1 MSCCCCRLRLEG
13 SQGGEKFPTC
23 CCIIRCQPL
32 NFFLFIYLLLL
43 YNIVLVL
50 PYIDM
55 NPPWV
60 PHPESPSHLPPHPI
74 PLGHCSAPAQST
86 LYHASNLDWQ
96 VISHMIIHMFQ
107 CHSPISSHP
116 RPLLQSPE
124 DCSIHLRLFC
134 CLTYRV
140 IITIFLN
147 SIYMH

>member
-13 SQGGEKFPTC
+13 SQGGEKLPSS
-23 CCIIRCQPL
+23 CCIIRCQPI

-50 PYIDM
+50 PYNDM
-55 NPPWV
+55 NLPWV

-74 PLGHCSAPAQST
+74 PLGHPSAPAPST

-96 VISHMIIHMFQ
+96 FISHMIIYMFQ

-116 RPLLQSPE
+116 HPLLQSPK
-124 DCSIHLRLFC
+124 DCSIHLCLFC
-134 CLTYRV
+134 CLAYSV
-140 IITIFLN
+140 IITMFLN
-147 SIYMH
+147 SVYMH